1 MYCRK
6 CNNLDFNNFR
16 EVVLGEDVIGKSYD
30 CTTSNSGK
38 KMCAPKRIVRGVAKA
53 FVHEDYEV
61 KGRSIIAT

>member
-1 MYCRK
+1 M
-6 CNNLDFNNFR
+6 
-16 EVVLGEDVIGKSYD
+16 IGTSYD

-61 KGRSIIAT
+61 KGRFIIAT